1 MSKAGLAL
9 GFKGEGL
16 ACDFLIDNGYKI
28 IKRNYRT
35 KLGQIDII
43 AKDKD
48 TLCFIEVKTRTSD
61 MAGLPEEA
69 ITVIKQRKISKIA
82 LIYLKENQL
91 LNKRARF
98 DVVSILFNEG
108 GFKINLIKDAFELGG
123 SYAY

>member
-16 ACDFLIDNGYKI
+16 ACNFLIDNGYKI

-35 KLGQIDII
+35 KLGQIDVI

-48 TLCFIEVKTRTSD
+48 TLCFIEVKTRSSD

-69 ITVIKQRKISKIA
+69 ITPIKKRKISKIA

-98 DVVSILFNEG
+98 DVVSVLFNEG
-108 GFKINLIKDAFELGG
+108 GFKINLIKDAFELEG

>member
-69 ITVIKQRKISKIA
+69 ITVIKQKKISKIA